1 MDNLKNKAQA
11 CMRIQK
17 IEIRKLFNMF
27 DYDIEIDDGNDVS
40 VLIAPNGCGKTTIFN
55 FISFILKPTRNA
67 FIKICSVPFER
78 FALTFSSG
86 QTVVMQRKAR
96 KETNGRVTMEQAEI
110 LRMLGDN
117 VDISIEIEDVPETF
131 INLRDII
138 MGDAATLNRL
148 GQNYREAEENYID
161 DDSDI
166 DAYLSNFDR
175 IVRSKLAELYT
186 KVLGLP
192 DIGYCFI
199 SANRLEKQTDE
210 LYGND
215 YDDFYAYER
224 YRRMPAVERRRLFER
239 RRLREV
245 PRTPLED
252 VRQTIAGS
260 VRHAQIDY
268 NTKLDM
274 ARDNLLRRY
283 LNGDIPSYDKT
294 RFMKDWE
301 EYSTRLK
308 NYKDIGLIQS
318 EGIGEDAVK
327 NLYDK
332 KDDFLKVYLTEFKKA
347 IEVFE
352 ELYPKLSLFFKII
365 NKRNQITKKVL
376 SLKEGELQVTC
387 NDNPNPIPLSRLSS
401 GEKNDIVMFFQLI
414 FRCKKG
420 NIVLIDEP
428 EISLHISWQEEYID
442 RLLEICKQNSLQA
455 IIATHSPNI
464 INDHT
469 DLIARSNMYYV

>member
-96 KETNGRVTMEQAEI
+96 EETNGRVTMEQAEI

-175 IVRSKLAELYT
+175 IVRSKLSELYT

-224 YRRMPAVERRRLFER
+224 RYQHMSAVERRRLR
-239 RRLREV
+239 GASRN
-245 PRTPLED
+245 PLEA
-252 VRQTIAGS
+252 VRQTIDRAI
-260 VRHAQIDY
+260 RDAQIAY
-268 NTKLDM
+268 NKKLDM

-283 LNGDIPSYDKT
+283 LKDDIPSDDQT
-294 RFMKDWE
+294 SFMKDWE

-318 EGIGEDAVK
+318 EGIDEVAVK
-327 NLYDK
+327 NLYDNK
-332 KDDFLKVYLTEFKKA
+332 GDFLKVYLTEFKKA

-352 ELYPKLSLFFKII
+352 DLYPKLSLFFKII
-365 NKRNQITKKVL
+365 NKRNQITKKVI
-376 SLKEGELQVTC
+376 SLKDGKLQVTC
-387 NDNPNPIPLSRLSS
+387 NDNPRSIPLGRLSS